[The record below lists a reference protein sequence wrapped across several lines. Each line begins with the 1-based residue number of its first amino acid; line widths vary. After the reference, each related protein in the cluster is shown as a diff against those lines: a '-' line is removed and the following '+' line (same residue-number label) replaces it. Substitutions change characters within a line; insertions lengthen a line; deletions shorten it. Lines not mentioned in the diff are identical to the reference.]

1 MLRYCGEIFWLGGT
15 AIFVAG
21 GQNSTGA
28 PIHQHVKH
36 KPVIYFFLHN
46 VLWIFWISFVDNVDT
61 RWKLPPICWFKN
73 NCLVTHKVCCSTNWP
88 IMTVTVTVLH
98 AQASWALEL
107 FQFRVH
113 RYVKG
118 GLLFLKIWPPI
129 FVWGGG
135 GGGQNCWHNYSD
147 QNFDIHPQKDAPKI
161 SDLNG
166 FFNQNIGEEL
176 TDPKIMG
183 WIQFSYHICSSFA
196 SLLNSNTTE
205 PNFMMEWN
213 VAQVVD
219 SLLAFQFQFQQMENC
234 IRKEVFYF
242 FCVRSL
248 RQKCQMN
255 LNIFR
260 NFFWEP
266 CLNRSKSKSDGK
278 EPIFA
283 NPSGVKWSAQKN

>member
-1 MLRYCGEIFWLGGT
+1 MLRCSREYAEVLWGNFLAGWKP
-15 AIFVAG
+15 IFVAS

-28 PIHQHVKH
+28 PIHQQVKH

-88 IMTVTVTVLH
+88 IMTVTVKVLH

-135 GGGQNCWHNYSD
+135 GAKIIDTIIQTKTLTFTPKKMH
-147 QNFDIHPQKDAPKI
+147 QKSLTWMVFLTKI
-161 SDLNG
+161 L
-166 FFNQNIGEEL
+166 E
-176 TDPKIMG
+176 
-183 WIQFSYHICSSFA
+183 
-196 SLLNSNTTE
+196 
-205 PNFMMEWN
+205 
-213 VAQVVD
+213 
-219 SLLAFQFQFQQMENC
+219 
-234 IRKEVFYF
+234 
-242 FCVRSL
+242 RS
-248 RQKCQMN
+248 
-255 LNIFR
+255 
-260 NFFWEP
+260 
-266 CLNRSKSKSDGK
+266 
-278 EPIFA
+278 
-283 NPSGVKWSAQKN
+283 